1 VHGPIGLVGDDHDDE
16 TKAERS
22 VEQPGPTVV
31 SQCDVLSVGGPQ
43 ITGTTAP
50 YARARGHRA
59 APAAAAAAAAA
70 PALSDCV
77 VLGPLLRG
85 ATGDAR
91 CVEFTTAR
99 NESVPIQ
106 LAQCRFPGLAS
117 PFPTLK

>member
-50 YARARGHRA
+50 HARAGTEQQQQQQRRRR
-59 APAAAAAAAAA
+59 
-70 PALSDCV
+70 
-77 VLGPLLRG
+77 RG
-85 ATGDAR
+85 A
-91 CVEFTTAR
+91 E
-99 NESVPIQ
+99 
-106 LAQCRFPGLAS
+106 
-117 PFPTLK
+117 